1 MDLNSDGKNDSK
13 TKKSVKNCVI
23 SEKKRSN
30 SVGTINLSHA
40 NICKSIGVD
49 CKNSNQTKTNLE
61 DKAMQKKD
69 YKDNQDCLS
78 SVDKNNIL
86 TANNSN
92 KESFSMYDTSLSSDL
107 IFKPRN
113 SVSRTPPQLQ
123 DKNKNEK
130 FAASDDIPSN
140 ETSQKRSR
148 SNSSPTILEGR
159 KKIKKPNF
167 AVALSPNKDLIN
179 SCSSNSTENVLN
191 VILDALERV
200 HSDINSF
207 PHNEIKNINSDLFK
221 IHKHVTHLAFK
232 IGQTEKNNIELTN
245 KMNEMCNQTRC
256 STNSDLYLSQPPL
269 SPLPKKKAYCDAVKY
284 TPASN
289 NPTSSEKISEWKTPP
304 ARSSKHETKISLKE
318 GNDSK
323 KLIQEIKENIKIAN
337 IDGPLKRIRPLQSGS
352 VIIECQNAAQ
362 QEKIKESL
370 ERSNKNMEVKDLLSQ
385 DPMIMIT
392 GIYKGYTPETFI
404 KEFITD
410 NSELMDLF
418 GENVQSQLKYVTRK
432 ECKNNAKENWIF
444 QTPPALFKWL
454 IRNNNLVFDLCPA
467 YVQEY
472 TNVLMCYKCCL
483 FGHISKYC
491 KAIDC
496 CHKCGGAHK
505 STECSVNTFD
515 CPNCKRSNLSERNHS
530 ARNLSCPVLLQRRK
544 KLQQQ
549 TNYSSVNTFLEKV

>member
-30 SVGTINLSHA
+30 SVGTINLTHA

-49 CKNSNQTKTNLE
+49 CKNSNQTKTNWE

-92 KESFSMYDTSLSSDL
+92 KESFSMYETSLFSDL

-140 ETSQKRSR
+140 KTSQKRSS

-232 IGQTEKNNIELTN
+232 IGQTEKNNIKLT
-245 KMNEMCNQTRC
+245 
-256 STNSDLYLSQPPL
+256 
-269 SPLPKKKAYCDAVKY
+269 
-284 TPASN
+284 
-289 NPTSSEKISEWKTPP
+289 
-304 ARSSKHETKISLKE
+304 
-318 GNDSK
+318 
-323 KLIQEIKENIKIAN
+323 IK
-337 IDGPLKRIRPLQSGS
+337 
-352 VIIECQNAAQ
+352 
-362 QEKIKESL
+362 
-370 ERSNKNMEVKDLLSQ
+370 
-385 DPMIMIT
+385 
-392 GIYKGYTPETFI
+392 
-404 KEFITD
+404 
-410 NSELMDLF
+410 
-418 GENVQSQLKYVTRK
+418 
-432 ECKNNAKENWIF
+432 
-444 QTPPALFKWL
+444 
-454 IRNNNLVFDLCPA
+454 
-467 YVQEY
+467 
-472 TNVLMCYKCCL
+472 
-483 FGHISKYC
+483 
-491 KAIDC
+491 
-496 CHKCGGAHK
+496 
-505 STECSVNTFD
+505 
-515 CPNCKRSNLSERNHS
+515 
-530 ARNLSCPVLLQRRK
+530 
-544 KLQQQ
+544 
-549 TNYSSVNTFLEKV
+549 